1 MFADTLSQ
9 LTGACTHTSPHH
21 LPRCRRKLWEGDG
34 LIAAA
39 QALLPTELSSRG
51 KGSSHNSGMNC
62 RNLLAQAHLTES
74 TAAKA
79 LCKHLQKA
87 SKLLSSPPLHSKLH
101 TDLKKKKNLDPL
113 IISEIGSLKI
123 FSKRK
128 PPKSHKRVE
137 NHVHHPRAGG
147 GDCSWLSQE
156 ETQIPTRTNTKPT
169 G

>member
-1 MFADTLSQ
+1 
-9 LTGACTHTSPHH
+9 
-21 LPRCRRKLWEGDG
+21 
-34 LIAAA
+34 
-39 QALLPTELSSRG
+39 
-51 KGSSHNSGMNC
+51 MNC
-62 RNLLAQAHLTES
+62 KNLLARAHFAES

-101 TDLKKKKNLDPL
+101 TDSKKKKQTKKLDPL

-128 PPKSHKRVE
+128 SPKSHERVE
-137 NHVHHPRAGG
+137 NHVHHPHAGG

-156 ETQIPTRTNTKPT
+156 ETQILTRTNMKPT